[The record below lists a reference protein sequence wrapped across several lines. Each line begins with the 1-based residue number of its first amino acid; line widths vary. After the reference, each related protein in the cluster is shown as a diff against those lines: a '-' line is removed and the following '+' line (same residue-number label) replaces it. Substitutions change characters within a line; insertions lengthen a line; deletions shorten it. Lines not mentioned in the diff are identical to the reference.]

1 MTTKKTTQAIK
12 VSATWTPHAEEA
24 ERMARSAFGELGA
37 GDGLRFEGGR
47 LLVRYAVATKMT
59 DPEHIVR
66 VAERIKQ
73 ISDAIERTGTVH
85 TFTTQAGAVLSELV
99 DHLPEKAAADAAQD
113 EAA

>member
-1 MTTKKTTQAIK
+1 MTTRKTTQAIK

-24 ERMARSAFGELGA
+24 ERMARSAFGEMGA
-37 GDGLRFEGGR
+37 GTGLRFDGGR

-59 DPEHIVR
+59 DPEHTVR
-66 VAERIKQ
+66 VAERIKE
-73 ISDAIERTGTVH
+73 ISEALERTGTVH

-99 DHLPEKAAADAAQD
+99 DHLPEPAVADAAQD